1 MATAPAP
8 ARPRPGGG
16 RLFIIV
22 GLLLALLAGGGV
34 FFLGT
39 LGGGGG
45 GGIAGGSRLTVVVAA
60 TAIPLRAPI
69 KAEDLTTEDVNGVF
83 VNTYGKTSDV
93 VNLIAQVNISKGTII
108 TSDMLVK
115 DAGLIT
121 TSNAPAYLPL
131 AQGYVAMAIPTSEQ
145 VGVAGHIT
153 IGDYITIIASAPRT
167 LFSTNGS
174 TSKASTTEVIRTV
187 FTNVRV
193 IQVGPAQINVQPAG
207 GANSATTNQG
217 QVGGVTSSLTVE
229 VTQCDAE
236 FIVWFLTNSVVLK
249 YTLESYH
256 DYQPAPTGPDPACL
270 TISAAKGVSAADVDK
285 RYNFTSGG

>member
-1 MATAPAP
+1 LATAPAP

-22 GLLLALLAGGGV
+22 GLVLALLAGGGV

-45 GGIAGGSRLTVVVAA
+45 GLVGGSRITVVIAA

-69 KAEDLTTEDVNGVF
+69 KSEDLTTQDVTGVF
-83 VNTYGKTSDV
+83 VNTYSKASDV
-93 VNLIAQVNISKGTII
+93 VNLIAQVNISKGTVL
-108 TSDMLVK
+108 TSDMLVR

-131 AQGYVAMAIPTSEQ
+131 AQGYVAMAIPTGEQ
-145 VGVAGHIT
+145 QGVAGHIT
-153 IGDYITIIASAPRT
+153 VGDYITMIASAQLT
-167 LFSTNGS
+167 LFNTKTGQQVGPPQ
-174 TSKASTTEVIRTV
+174 TAVKTV
-187 FTNVRV
+187 FTNIRV
-193 IQVGPAQINVQPAG
+193 IQVGPAQINVTPAG

-217 QVGGVTSSLTVE
+217 QVGGVTSSLTIE

-236 FIVWFLTNSVVLK
+236 FIQWFLSNSVQLK
-249 YTLESYH
+249 YTLESFH

-270 TISAAKGVSAADVDK
+270 TISAAKGVTASDVNK
-285 RYNFTSGG
+285 RFTFTTGG

>member
-22 GLLLALLAGGGV
+22 GLLLAVLAGGGV

-45 GGIAGGSRLTVVVAA
+45 GITGGSKVTVVTAA
-60 TAIPLRAPI
+60 TSIPLRAPI
-69 KAEDLTTEDVNGVF
+69 KSEDLTTEDVNGVF
-83 VNTYGKTSDV
+83 VNTYPKVSDV

-131 AQGYVAMAIPTSEQ
+131 ASGYVAMAIPTSEQ

-153 IGDYITIIASAPRT
+153 IGDYITMIASANRT
-167 LFSTNGS
+167 LFSKTGQQQGPPQQVV
-174 TSKASTTEVIRTV
+174 KTV
-187 FTNVRV
+187 FTNIRV
-193 IQVGPAQINVQPAG
+193 IQVGPAQINVQPAAG
-207 GANSATTNQG
+207 SNAATSNQG
-217 QVGGVTSSLTVE
+217 QVGGVTSSLTIE

-236 FIVWFLTNSVVLK
+236 FIQWFLANSVTLK
-249 YTLESYH
+249 YTLESFH
-256 DYQPAPTGPDPACL
+256 DYQPPPTGPDPACL
-270 TISAAKGVSAADVDK
+270 TVTASKGVSAADVDK
-285 RYNFTSGG
+285 RFSFSTGA

>member
-22 GLLLALLAGGGV
+22 GLLLAVLAGGGV

-45 GGIAGGSRLTVVVAA
+45 GLAGGSRVTVVIAA
-60 TAIPLRAPI
+60 TSIPLRAPI
-69 KAEDLTTEDVNGVF
+69 KSEDLTTQDVSGVF
-83 VNTYGKTSDV
+83 VNTYTKVNDV
-93 VNLIAQVNISKGTII
+93 VNLIAQVNISKGTVI

-131 AQGYVAMAIPTSEQ
+131 AQGYVAMAVPTSEQ

-153 IGDYITIIASAPRT
+153 IGDYITMIASASTT
-167 LFSTNGS
+167 LFAKPGAQQQGPPQQII
-174 TSKASTTEVIRTV
+174 KTV
-187 FTNVRV
+187 FTNIRV

-207 GANSATTNQG
+207 STTANTNQG
-217 QVGGVTSSLTVE
+217 QVGGVTSSLTIE
-229 VTQCDAE
+229 VTQCDAG
-236 FIVWFLTNSVVLK
+236 FIQWFLANSVQLK

-270 TISAAKGVSAADVDK
+270 TVSAAKGVTAADVNK
-285 RYNFTSGG
+285 RFTFTG

>member
-1 MATAPAP
+1 LATAPAP

-45 GGIAGGSRLTVVVAA
+45 GLTGGSRITVVTAA

-69 KAEDLTTEDVNGVF
+69 KSEDLTTQDVSGVF
-83 VNTYGKTSDV
+83 VNTYSKVSDV
-93 VNLIAQVNISKGTII
+93 VNLIAQVNISKGTVI
-108 TSDMLVK
+108 TSDMLVR

-131 AQGYVAMAIPTSEQ
+131 ASGYVAMAIPTGEQ
-145 VGVAGHIT
+145 QGVAGHIT
-153 IGDYITIIASAPRT
+153 VGDYITVIAAAQRT
-167 LFSTNGS
+167 LFAKTGQQVGQPQ
-174 TSKASTTEVIRTV
+174 TVIKTV

-217 QVGGVTSSLTVE
+217 PVGGVTSSLTIE
-229 VTQCDAE
+229 ITQCDAE
-236 FIVWFLTNSVVLK
+236 YFQWFLSNSVQLK
-249 YTLESYH
+249 YTLESFH

-270 TISAAKGVSAADVDK
+270 TITASKGVSASDVDK
-285 RYNFTSGG
+285 RFSFTVGG

>member
-34 FFLGT
+34 FFLGS
-39 LGGGGG
+39 LGGG
-45 GGIAGGSRLTVVVAA
+45 GGIAGGNKVTVVVAA
-60 TAIPLRAPI
+60 TSIPLRAPI
-69 KAEDLTTEDVNGVF
+69 KSQDLTTEDVSGVF
-83 VNTYGKTSDV
+83 VNTYSKVPDV
-93 VNLIAQVNISKGTII
+93 VNLVAQVNISKGTVI

-131 AQGYVAMAIPTSEQ
+131 ASGYVAMAIPTSEQ
-145 VGVAGHIT
+145 QGVAGHIT
-153 IGDYITIIASAPRT
+153 IGDYITIIASA
-167 LFSTNGS
+167 STNLFAKPGAQP
-174 TSKASTTEVIRTV
+174 TVQQQIIRTV
-187 FTNVRV
+187 FTNLRV

-207 GANSATTNQG
+207 STTANSNQG

-236 FIVWFLTNSVVLK
+236 FIQWFLANSVTLK
-249 YTLESYH
+249 YTLESFH

-270 TISAAKGVSAADVDK
+270 TITAAKGVTAADVNK
-285 RYNFTSGG
+285 RFNFTTG

>member
-34 FFLGT
+34 FFLGS
-39 LGGGGG
+39 LGGG
-45 GGIAGGSRLTVVVAA
+45 GGIAGGNKITVVVAA
-60 TAIPLRAPI
+60 TSIPLRAPI
-69 KAEDLTTEDVNGVF
+69 KSEDLTTEDVSGVF
-83 VNTYGKTSDV
+83 VNTYTKVPDV
-93 VNLIAQVNISKGTII
+93 VNLIAQVNISKGTVI

-131 AQGYVAMAIPTSEQ
+131 ASGYVAMAIPTGEQ
-145 VGVAGHIT
+145 QGVAGHIT
-153 IGDYITIIASAPRT
+153 IGDYITMIASASTT
-167 LFSTNGS
+167 LFAKPG
-174 TSKASTTEVIRTV
+174 AQQQGAPQQIIRTV
-187 FTNVRV
+187 FTNLRV

-207 GANSATTNQG
+207 STQANSNQG

-236 FIVWFLTNSVVLK
+236 FINWFLANSVSLK
-249 YTLESYH
+249 YTLESFH
-256 DYQPAPTGPDPACL
+256 DYQPAPTGPDPGCL
-270 TISAAKGVSAADVDK
+270 TITAAKGVTATDVNK
-285 RYNFTSGG
+285 RFNFTTG

>member
-45 GGIAGGSRLTVVVAA
+45 GLAGGSRITVVTAA

-69 KAEDLTTEDVNGVF
+69 KSEDLTTQDVSGVF
-83 VNTYGKTSDV
+83 VNTYTKASDV
-93 VNLIAQVNISKGTII
+93 VNLIAQVNISKGTVI
-108 TSDMLVK
+108 TSDMLVR

-131 AQGYVAMAIPTSEQ
+131 AQDEKVVGDGPGRLDRLRQLQHLVGDEQ
-145 VGVAGHIT
+145 A
-153 IGDYITIIASAPRT
+153 
-167 LFSTNGS
+167 
-174 TSKASTTEVIRTV
+174 EE
-187 FTNVRV
+187 
-193 IQVGPAQINVQPAG
+193 
-207 GANSATTNQG
+207 QG
-217 QVGGVTSSLTVE
+217 RKHAAEYE
-229 VTQCDAE
+229 VTPVRARPALRPNLSSHHVRAG
-236 FIVWFLTNSVVLK
+236 I
-249 YTLESYH
+249 
-256 DYQPAPTGPDPACL
+256 YQPVTPVWRQNRP
-270 TISAAKGVSAADVDK
+270 
-285 RYNFTSGG
+285 

>member
-1 MATAPAP
+1 LATAPAP

-45 GGIAGGSRLTVVVAA
+45 GLAGGSRITVVTAS

-69 KAEDLTTEDVNGVF
+69 KSEDLTTQDVSGVF
-83 VNTYGKTSDV
+83 VNTYTKVSDV
-93 VNLIAQVNISKGTII
+93 VNLIAQVNISKGTVI
-108 TSDMLVK
+108 TSDMLVR

-131 AQGYVAMAIPTSEQ
+131 AQGYVAMAIPTGEQ
-145 VGVAGHIT
+145 QGVAGHIT
-153 IGDYITIIASAPRT
+153 VGDYITMIAAAQLT
-167 LFSTNGS
+167 LFN
-174 TSKASTTEVIRTV
+174 KAGQQQGAPQTVIKTV

-193 IQVGPAQINVQPAG
+193 IQVGPAQINVQPAA
-207 GANSATTNQG
+207 GANAASSNQG
-217 QVGGVTSSLTVE
+217 QVGGVTSSLTIE
-229 VTQCDAE
+229 VTQCAAE
-236 FIVWFLTNSVVLK
+236 FIQWFLSNSVQLK
-249 YTLESYH
+249 YTLESFH
-256 DYQPAPTGPDPACL
+256 DYQPAPSGPDPACL
-270 TISAAKGVSAADVDK
+270 TISAAKGVTAADVNK
-285 RYNFTSGG
+285 RFTFTS

>member
-45 GGIAGGSRLTVVVAA
+45 GLAGGSRITVVTAS

-69 KAEDLTTEDVNGVF
+69 KSEDLTTQDVSGVF
-83 VNTYGKTSDV
+83 VNTYTKVSDV
-93 VNLIAQVNISKGTII
+93 VNLIAQVNISKGTVI
-108 TSDMLVK
+108 TSDMLVR

-131 AQGYVAMAIPTSEQ
+131 AQGYVAMAIPTGEQ
-145 VGVAGHIT
+145 QGVAGHIT
-153 IGDYITIIASAPRT
+153 VGDYITMIAAAQLT
-167 LFSTNGS
+167 LFN
-174 TSKASTTEVIRTV
+174 KAGQQQGAPQTVIKTV

-193 IQVGPAQINVQPAG
+193 IQVGPAQINVQPAA
-207 GANSATTNQG
+207 GANAASSNQG
-217 QVGGVTSSLTVE
+217 QVGGVTSSLTIE

-236 FIVWFLTNSVVLK
+236 FIQWFLSNSVQLK
-249 YTLESYH
+249 YTLESFH
-256 DYQPAPTGPDPACL
+256 DYQPAPSGPDPACL
-270 TISAAKGVSAADVDK
+270 TISAAKGVTAADVNK
-285 RYNFTSGG
+285 RFTFTS

>member
-1 MATAPAP
+1 LATAPAP

-45 GGIAGGSRLTVVVAA
+45 GLAGGSRITVVTAS

-69 KAEDLTTEDVNGVF
+69 KSEDLTTQDVSGVF
-83 VNTYGKTSDV
+83 VNTYTKVSDV
-93 VNLIAQVNISKGTII
+93 VNLIAQVNISKGTVI
-108 TSDMLVK
+108 TSDMLVR

-131 AQGYVAMAIPTSEQ
+131 AQGYVAMAIPTGEQ
-145 VGVAGHIT
+145 QGVAGHIT
-153 IGDYITIIASAPRT
+153 VGDYITMIAAAQLT
-167 LFSTNGS
+167 LFN
-174 TSKASTTEVIRTV
+174 KAGQQQGAPQTVIKTV

-193 IQVGPAQINVQPAG
+193 IQVGPAQINVQPAA
-207 GANSATTNQG
+207 GANAASSNQG
-217 QVGGVTSSLTVE
+217 QVGGVTSSLTIE

-236 FIVWFLTNSVVLK
+236 FIQWFLSNSVQLK
-249 YTLESYH
+249 YTLESFH
-256 DYQPAPTGPDPACL
+256 DYQPAPSGPDPACL
-270 TISAAKGVSAADVDK
+270 TISAAKGVTAADVNK
-285 RYNFTSGG
+285 RFTFTS

>member
-1 MATAPAP
+1 LATAPAP

-45 GGIAGGSRLTVVVAA
+45 GLAGGSRITVVTAS

-69 KAEDLTTEDVNGVF
+69 KSEDLTTQDVSGVF
-83 VNTYGKTSDV
+83 VNTYTKVSDV
-93 VNLIAQVNISKGTII
+93 VNLIAQVNISKGTVI
-108 TSDMLVK
+108 TSDMLVR

-131 AQGYVAMAIPTSEQ
+131 AQGYVAMAIPTGEQ
-145 VGVAGHIT
+145 QGVAGHIT
-153 IGDYITIIASAPRT
+153 VGDYITMIAAAQLT
-167 LFSTNGS
+167 LFN
-174 TSKASTTEVIRTV
+174 KAGQQQGAPQTVIKTV

-193 IQVGPAQINVQPAG
+193 IQVGPAQINVQPAA
-207 GANSATTNQG
+207 GANASTSNQG
-217 QVGGVTSSLTVE
+217 QVGGVTSSLTIE

-236 FIVWFLTNSVVLK
+236 FIQWFLSNSVQLK
-249 YTLESYH
+249 YTLESFH
-256 DYQPAPTGPDPACL
+256 DYQPAPSGPDPACL
-270 TISAAKGVSAADVDK
+270 TISAAKGVTAADVNK
-285 RYNFTSGG
+285 RFTFTS

>member
-22 GLLLALLAGGGV
+22 GLLLAVLAGGGV
-34 FFLGT
+34 FLLGS
-39 LGGGGG
+39 LGGG
-45 GGIAGGSRLTVVVAA
+45 GGIAGGSKVTVVTAA
-60 TAIPLRAPI
+60 TSIPLRAPI
-69 KAEDLTTEDVNGVF
+69 KSEDLTTEDVSGVF
-83 VNTYGKTSDV
+83 VNTYAKVSDV
-93 VNLIAQVNISKGTII
+93 VNLIAQVNISKGTVI

-131 AQGYVAMAIPTSEQ
+131 ASGYVAMAIPTGEQ
-145 VGVAGHIT
+145 QGVAGHIT
-153 IGDYITIIASAPRT
+153 IGDYITMIASAQVT
-167 LFSTNGS
+167 LFSKTGQQQGPPQ
-174 TSKASTTEVIRTV
+174 TVVKTV
-187 FTNVRV
+187 FTNLRV
-193 IQVGPAQINVQPAG
+193 IQVGPAQINVQPAAG
-207 GANSATTNQG
+207 SNAANSNQG

-236 FIVWFLTNSVVLK
+236 FIQWFLANSVQLK
-249 YTLESYH
+249 YTLESFH

-270 TISAAKGVSAADVDK
+270 NVNAATGVTADQVNK
-285 RYNFTSGG
+285 RFKFTG

>member
-45 GGIAGGSRLTVVVAA
+45 GLAGGSRITVVTAS

-69 KAEDLTTEDVNGVF
+69 KSEDLTTQDVSGVF
-83 VNTYGKTSDV
+83 VNTYTKVSDV
-93 VNLIAQVNISKGTII
+93 VNLIAQVNISKGTVI
-108 TSDMLVK
+108 TSDMLVR

-131 AQGYVAMAIPTSEQ
+131 AQGYVAMAIPTGEQ
-145 VGVAGHIT
+145 QGVAGHIT
-153 IGDYITIIASAPRT
+153 VGDYITMIAAAQLT
-167 LFSTNGS
+167 LFN
-174 TSKASTTEVIRTV
+174 KAGQQQGAPQTVIKTV

-193 IQVGPAQINVQPAG
+193 IQVGPAQINVQPAA
-207 GANSATTNQG
+207 GANAASSNQG
-217 QVGGVTSSLTVE
+217 QVGGVTSSLTIE
-229 VTQCDAE
+229 VTQCAAE
-236 FIVWFLTNSVVLK
+236 FIQWFLSNSVQLK
-249 YTLESYH
+249 YTLESFH
-256 DYQPAPTGPDPACL
+256 DYQPAPSGPDPACL
-270 TISAAKGVSAADVDK
+270 TISAAKGVTAADVNK
-285 RYNFTSGG
+285 RFTFTS

>member
-1 MATAPAP
+1 LATAPAP

-45 GGIAGGSRLTVVVAA
+45 GIAGGSRITVVTAA

-69 KAEDLTTEDVNGVF
+69 KAEDLSTQDVSGVF
-83 VNTYGKTSDV
+83 VNTYTKVSDV
-93 VNLIAQVNISKGTII
+93 VNLIAQVNISKGTVI
-108 TSDMLVK
+108 TSDMLVR

-131 AQGYVAMAIPTSEQ
+131 AQGYVAMAIPTGEQ
-145 VGVAGHIT
+145 QGVAGHIT
-153 IGDYITIIASAPRT
+153 VGDYITVIAAAQLT
-167 LFSTNGS
+167 LFN
-174 TSKASTTEVIRTV
+174 KAGQQQGPPQTVIKTV

-193 IQVGPAQINVQPAG
+193 IQVGPAQINVAPAA
-207 GANSATTNQG
+207 GANAATSNQG
-217 QVGGVTSSLTVE
+217 QVGGVTSSLTIE

-236 FIVWFLTNSVVLK
+236 FFQWFLSNSVQLK
-249 YTLESYH
+249 YTLESFH

-270 TISAAKGVSAADVDK
+270 TISAAKGVSAADVNK
-285 RYNFTSGG
+285 RFSFTSGA

>member
-22 GLLLALLAGGGV
+22 GLVLALLAGGGV
-34 FFLGT
+34 FFFGSLT
-39 LGGGGG
+39 GGG
-45 GGIAGGSRLTVVVAA
+45 GGIAGGSRVTVVVAA

-69 KAEDLTTEDVNGVF
+69 KSEDLTTQDVTGVF
-83 VNTYGKTSDV
+83 VNTYTKVSDV
-93 VNLIAQVNISKGTII
+93 VNLIAQVNISKGTVI

-131 AQGYVAMAIPTSEQ
+131 AQGYVAMAVPTSEQ
-145 VGVAGHIT
+145 QGVAGHIT
-153 IGDYITIIASAPRT
+153 VGDYITMIASASVT
-167 LFSTNGS
+167 LFNVKTGQQVGPPQ
-174 TSKASTTEVIRTV
+174 TVVKTV
-187 FTNVRV
+187 FTNLRV

-207 GANSATTNQG
+207 STAASTNSG
-217 QVGGVTSSLTVE
+217 QVGGVTSSLTLE
-229 VTQCDAE
+229 ITQCQAE
-236 FIVWFLTNSVVLK
+236 FIQWFLANNVNLK
-249 YTLESYH
+249 YTLESFH

-270 TISAAKGVSAADVDK
+270 TVSAAKGVTEKDVAPL
-285 RYNFTSGG
+285 FGF